1 MPRFPTFST
10 SNLVFRMPNFQF
22 STLDASLFFSARASL
37 HNPLHKVPKSKRVGR
52 MSSFRFRQLLFSK
65 KTVSSPP
72 SWRPR
77 ENSTGNFWYPRV
89 PRFISFSVAAFVF
102 SVATRRGETYI
113 GVLVPYCLVFQA
125 ATWRRPLRIRFET
138 FCAIGCHDFIDIF
151 ALSFYLLAL
160 SGSFPLS
167 GLCYS
172 VLEKSRAGNNNSSRL
187 FLSPKIYQGE
197 MSWHFY
203 YF

>member
-1 MPRFPTFST
+1 MIRYKPPKKSIRQLRVHSLDSPVDFRFGPKTSFSALYYFT
-10 SNLVFRMPNFQF
+10 TQRATTCRFSQFRRVENVSARPSTGEFEFRHFTTQNRGSKCLVFQLSRRLDLVFRMPNFQF

-37 HNPLHKVPKSKRVGR
+37 HKPLHKVPKSKRVGR

-113 GVLVPYCLVFQA
+113 GVLVPYCLVF
-125 ATWRRPLRIRFET
+125 
-138 FCAIGCHDFIDIF
+138 
-151 ALSFYLLAL
+151 
-160 SGSFPLS
+160 
-167 GLCYS
+167 
-172 VLEKSRAGNNNSSRL
+172 
-187 FLSPKIYQGE
+187 
-197 MSWHFY
+197 
-203 YF
+203 